1 MNAEEMFQEE
11 ILDNYRNPKN
21 FGIMENP
28 DIIFR
33 DSNPAC
39 GDVIEMNIKVSRK
52 TIKDIRFNGK
62 GCAISI
68 ASASLLTDY
77 AKSKNLNDITN
88 LKGGD
93 LLNMLGINLS
103 PIRVKCALL
112 SLKVLKFAVCNHL
125 GKTMEEDYDN

>member
-1 MNAEEMFQEE
+1 MITDDMYQEE
-11 ILDNYRNPKN
+11 ILDLYRNPHN
-21 FGIMENP
+21 FGVIIDA
-28 DIIFR
+28 DIKHK
-33 DSNPAC
+33 DSNPNC